1 MGITHLKTKCK
12 CLCEHEHIFVI
23 RKRYINAKTM
33 VATYNLIMINLLVS
47 DEKIYTNDRETGTF
61 NDESG
66 RELENN

>member
-1 MGITHLKTKCK
+1 
-12 CLCEHEHIFVI
+12 
-23 RKRYINAKTM
+23 M

-66 RELENN
+66 RKLENN